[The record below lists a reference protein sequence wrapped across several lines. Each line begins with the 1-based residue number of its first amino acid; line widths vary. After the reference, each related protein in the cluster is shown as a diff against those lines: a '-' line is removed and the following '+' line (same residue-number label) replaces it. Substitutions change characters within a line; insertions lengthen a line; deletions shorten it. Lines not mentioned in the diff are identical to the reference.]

1 MYYHRQNKNRDRK
14 RHTGKIITKTTD
26 KCIQWGRRYI
36 ILISDKVEIKANSIK
51 RDKNRKLPF
60 IKYILHKMDYKQN
73 KHTDRNTRRIYKHIR
88 KY

>member
-1 MYYHRQNKNRDRK
+1 MYHHIQNKNRDRK

-51 RDKNRKLPF
+51 WDKNRKLAF
-60 IKYILHKMDYKQN
+60 IKY
-73 KHTDRNTRRIYKHIR
+73 TIYL
-88 KY
+88 

>member
-14 RHTGKIITKTTD
+14 RHTGKIITKTID

-51 RDKNRKLPF
+51 WDKNRKLAF
-60 IKYILHKMDYKQN
+60 IKYILYSIQSNN
-73 KHTDRNTRRIYKHIR
+73 KHQFLLIYTSQNGL
-88 KY
+88 

>member
-51 RDKNRKLPF
+51 WDKNREIAF
-60 IKYILHKMDYKQN
+60 IKY
-73 KHTDRNTRRIYKHIR
+73 TIYL
-88 KY
+88 

>member
-60 IKYILHKMDYKQN
+60 IKYILYSIQSIN
-73 KHTDRNTRRIYKHIR
+73 KHQFLLIYTSQNGL
-88 KY
+88 